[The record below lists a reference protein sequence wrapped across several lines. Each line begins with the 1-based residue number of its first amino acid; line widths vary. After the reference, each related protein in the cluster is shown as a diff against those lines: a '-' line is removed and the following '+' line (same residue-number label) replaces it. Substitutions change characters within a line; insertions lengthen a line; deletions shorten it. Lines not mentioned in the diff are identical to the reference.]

1 MSRFA
6 CIFLSTFVLCAAS
19 FGQTQTSRLQFSASN
34 MDYAVSGGGLYFA
47 IIDEMEAND
56 GTSVSGTFESEW
68 SGLNRNWDNATMYFS
83 GEAWAHGAYGTLK
96 TYSSG
101 GLYGSFY
108 NEDNDPFMNSQT
120 GFFDPNGVP
129 DVVDLYAQAGW
140 SDKLRVGSTAT
151 NYYSTWIFDVS
162 GINAG
167 EESFGY
173 LTVRIGNNPAVPF
186 YFGLGSTN
194 ERLRV
199 SQYIVGGVQEDIT
212 FNLYSFF
219 QPTTQYFDDGV
230 DIIGSSDFGHTV
242 TLEGIELRNEPGGDL
257 LSGIDLVSASGYQYE
272 LVPETA
278 TLGALGLG
286 VVALLRKRR
295 KH

>member
-1 MSRFA
+1 MSRFV
-6 CIFLSTFVLCAAS
+6 CVFLSTFVLCAAS

-47 IIDEMEAND
+47 IIDEMETDD
-56 GTSVSGTFESEW
+56 GSDIGGTFESEW
-68 SGLNRNWDNATMYFS
+68 SGFNRNWDSSTMYFS
-83 GEAWAHGAYGTLK
+83 GEAWAHGAYGSLK

-108 NEDNDPFMNSQT
+108 NPENDPFMNSQT
-120 GFFDPNGVP
+120 QEFNPNGVP
-129 DVVDLYAQAGW
+129 DVIDLQAHAGW

-162 GINAG
+162 GINGG

-173 LTVRIGNNPAVPF
+173 LSVRIGNNPADTF
-186 YFGLGSTN
+186 YFGTGSTN
-194 ERLRV
+194 DRLRI

-219 QPTTQYFDDGV
+219 QPTTQYFDDGA
-230 DIIGSSDFGHTV
+230 DIVGYSDFSHTV
-242 TLEGIELRNEPGGDL
+242 TLEGIELRAAPGGDL
-257 LSGIDLVSASGYQYE
+257 LSGIELVSESGYQYE
-272 LVPETA
+272 LVPEPA

-295 KH
+295 KK